1 MARGLHDEYYI
12 SYVTFHNVEQQ
23 SGIPASFSLKLVDF
37 LSSFQ
42 ECLWIAA
49 HRLGF
54 IGRISQRR
62 KALFS

>member
-1 MARGLHDEYYI
+1 MARGLQYEYYI
-12 SYVTFHNVEQQ
+12 SCVTFHNDEQQ
-23 SGIPASFSLKLVDF
+23 SGIQTSFSLKLVDF

-42 ECLWIAA
+42 EYLWIAA

-54 IGRISQRR
+54 ISRISQRR